1 MRSDQQISYPIAG
14 QSSRRSKLDLHR
26 SALSQ
31 ETLQRHQ
38 SHLDPV
44 CRCCR
49 ACCSEVAG
57 CLRCAAPLRAQCWKL
72 GCHLAA
78 CTIRGACGSCA
89 ASVDMC
95 FYCKC
100 GLRPV
105 ILKYGIV
112 RVVYALEFLLS
123 TVQILR
129 RSTLSRW
136 SSFAESFAH
145 HFWRK
150 TNLLHTHVLV

>member
-1 MRSDQQISYPIAG
+1 MYRVGWQTD
-14 QSSRRSKLDLHR
+14 R
-26 SALSQ
+26 
-31 ETLQRHQ
+31 TLE
-38 SHLDPV
+38 
-44 CRCCR
+44 CR
-49 ACCSEVAG
+49 AQDDRCSSFRAPHLADCLSSGPGVRCFFSAFCVAPG
-57 CLRCAAPLRAQCWKL
+57 RYCQVRCLRFDPSLALAPS
-72 GCHLAA
+72 
-78 CTIRGACGSCA
+78 SCV
-89 ASVDMC
+89 ASVDMY

-105 ILKYGIV
+105 ILEFGIV

-123 TVQILR
+123 TVHILR

-150 TNLLHTHVLV
+150 TNLLHAHV

>member
-1 MRSDQQISYPIAG
+1 MFVFPLSAPCRLFVVWTRSPW
-14 QSSRRSKLDLHR
+14 
-26 SALSQ
+26 
-31 ETLQRHQ
+31 
-38 SHLDPV
+38 
-44 CRCCR
+44 
-49 ACCSEVAG
+49 
-57 CLRCAAPLRAQCWKL
+57 CLL
-72 GCHLAA
+72 GCRPTA
-78 CTIRGACGSCA
+78 CTIRGACVGVTRFLFVLGRFCQVRCLRFDPSLTLAPSSCV

-150 TNLLHTHVLV
+150 TNLLHTHV

>member
-1 MRSDQQISYPIAG
+1 MTGVRLSAFRTLPIVCRLDPESVV
-14 QSSRRSKLDLHR
+14 SSRVSSDSVYHSWSVCWSHR
-26 SALSQ
+26 FLFVFERFCQ
-31 ETLQRHQ
+31 VR
-38 SHLDPV
+38 
-44 CRCCR
+44 
-49 ACCSEVAG
+49 
-57 CLRCAAPLRAQCWKL
+57 CLRFDPSQTLAPS
-72 GCHLAA
+72 
-78 CTIRGACGSCA
+78 SCV

-95 FYCKC
+95 FYYKC

-150 TNLLHTHVLV
+150 TNLLHTHV